1 MNILRDSMESPAI
14 VTIRRGARVA
24 TPSPARMPTAGK
36 VEMAMALAQVAVVA
50 MDLERVQAEMAA
62 MAARTEMGVMV
73 E

>member
-1 MNILRDSMESPAI
+1 
-14 VTIRRGARVA
+14 
-24 TPSPARMPTAGK
+24 
-36 VEMAMALAQVAVVA
+36 MAMALAQVAVVA

>member
-1 MNILRDSMESPAI
+1 
-14 VTIRRGARVA
+14 
-24 TPSPARMPTAGK
+24 MPTAGK